1 MFASL
6 DSPVNQA
13 VARWAVDGT
22 IISHGAAR
30 MLSGIVDVCGGLG
43 WFRESGELDD
53 GSAHGMAVEFTEHAM
68 AQRAALGWHGG
79 HVDKVNALAAYVAD
93 RRCRGDLGPVPG
105 WSMLPIVV
113 ASA

>member
-30 MLSGIVDVCGGLG
+30 RLAAIVDVCGGLG

-53 GSAHGMAVEFTEHAM
+53 GSAGGMAVEFTEHAT
-68 AQRAALGWHGG
+68 AQRGALGWHGY
-79 HVDKVNALAAYVAD
+79 VDKVNALAAYVAD
-93 RRCRGDLGPVPG
+93 RRGRGDLGPVPG